1 MKFSIMFRILPNY
14 GNFILH
20 VLFFEI
26 IYFFLGFKQ
35 SSINILNNEKQSDNI
50 PCPYFF
56 LYKIKKFFLNE
67 KINSLIDLGCGGGRA
82 LYFFKKYKK
91 INYYGIENNNNIYNG
106 CKKLFE
112 KDKNITIY
120 NEDIMSL
127 KFLNYN
133 NDCFFINDPLKKK
146 EDFDKLI
153 SNIFKKNE
161 NDRKIYFILVNLDE
175 NKRQIFNSCKLIE
188 FFQIKTKGYYIY
200 SNEKK

>member
-1 MKFSIMFRILPNY
+1 MFRILPNY
-14 GNFILH
+14 GNFIVH
-20 VLFFEI
+20 ILFFEI

-35 SSINILNNEKQSDNI
+35 SSIDILNNEKQSDNI

-56 LYKIKKFFLNE
+56 LYKIKKFFLSE
-67 KINSLIDLGCGGGRA
+67 KINSLIDLGCGGGRS
-82 LYFFKKYKK
+82 LYFFKKYKN
-91 INYYGIENNNNIYNG
+91 IDYCGIENNYKIYSE

-112 KDKNITIY
+112 KDKNVKIY

-153 SNIFKKNE
+153 LSIFEKN
-161 NDRKIYFILVNLDE
+161 NNVKKIYFILVNLDE
-175 NKRQIFNSCKLIE
+175 SKRQIFDSYNLIE
-188 FFQIKTKGYYIY
+188 FFQIKTKNYYIY
-200 SNEKK
+200 SNEKR

>member
-1 MKFSIMFRILPNY
+1 MFRVLPSY
-14 GNFILH
+14 GNFAIH

-26 IYFFLGFKQ
+26 IYFFLGYKQ
-35 SSINILNNEKQSDNI
+35 SSVDILKNKEQNDNI

-56 LYKIKKFFLNE
+56 LYKIKKFFLKE

-82 LYFFKKYKK
+82 LYFFKRYKK
-91 INYYGIENNNNIYNG
+91 INYCGLENNYNVYSE

-112 KDKNITIY
+112 KDENIKIY

-153 SNIFKKNE
+153 LNIFKKNE
-161 NDRKIYFILVNLDE
+161 NEKKVYFILVNLDE
-175 NKRQIFNSCKLIE
+175 NKRQIFDSYKLIE
-188 FFQIKTKGYYIY
+188 FFQIKTKNYYIY